1 MKKKLALALAAAM
14 LVGLFAGCS
23 SSGSG
28 SSAGGSD
35 ASGSGDGSTSQ
46 TGDGSAAPASDLRV
60 GVFYYNYADAYISTV
75 RTAMDAELDALGVE
89 YQNFDGQTNQANQM
103 DQINTAITDGYNLLI
118 VNIVENASPDAA
130 QNVVDAASAQG
141 IPVIFFN
148 RDFDAS
154 VLQSYED
161 SAFVGTDPAEAG
173 HMQGQ
178 AIGEYLVANYD
189 AVDLNG
195 DGEISYVMFK
205 GQEGNPEAEY
215 RTQYGVE
222 DANAVLEEAGKPA
235 LKFYDDSNADK
246 YLVDTTGAWSAQAA
260 TDYMNTILGQY
271 NDGNGNMI
279 ELVIANNDGMAEG
292 AIAALQTV
300 GYNVEGGDKTIP
312 VYGVDALASAVEKI
326 DAGIM
331 TGTVKQDG
339 EAMAATI
346 ATLVENVINGE
357 ALMANTDEYKL
368 AVTEEGETIPN
379 KIQVPYAMYTAE
391 G

>member
-222 DANAVLEEAGKPA
+222 DADAILEEAGKPA
-235 LKFYDDSNADK
+235 LKFYDDSNTDK

-279 ELVIANNDGMAEG
+279 ELVIANNDNMAEG

-312 VYGVDALASAVEKI
+312 VFGVDALASAVEKI

-331 TGTVKQDG
+331 TGSVKQDG

-346 ATLVENVINGE
+346 ATLVQNVIDGE
-357 ALMANTDEYKL
+357 ALMANTEEYNVD
-368 AVTEEGETIPN
+368 ADSA
-379 KIQVPYAMYTAE
+379 KIRVPYSMYTAE